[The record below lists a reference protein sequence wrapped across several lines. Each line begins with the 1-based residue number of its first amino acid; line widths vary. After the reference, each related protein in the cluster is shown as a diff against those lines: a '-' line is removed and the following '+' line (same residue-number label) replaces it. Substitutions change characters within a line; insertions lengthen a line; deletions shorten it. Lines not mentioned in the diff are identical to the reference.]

1 MKKMTAMKK
10 TLACLCA
17 ACIAAGTFSAS
28 GRGEVCVSADENTS
42 ESEGS
47 AEEAGSQFATSVYT
61 DKLQEI
67 ADEHAKIEK

>member
-17 ACIAAGTFSAS
+17 ACIAAGAFSAS

-47 AEEAGSQFATSVYT
+47 AEEAAFIPISCKRSLTSR
-61 DKLQEI
+61 LR
-67 ADEHAKIEK
+67 